1 MGCIYLFP
9 FIYTYGLLIGIRAV
23 CFHQFHCFIDSFR
36 PAHAKSISHSRQLC
50 AGSTSSAR
58 GMRWRSADSR
68 WLSLRAWRPGWR
80 FKGFSW
86 RRSWSSWAARSRRL
100 DSSWTQMPTWSRPTR
115 AMYVVS
121 GSLQLCASFY
131 SSCRDL
137 RNPSARLEKKKK
149 ICTPEEDVLRMGMD
163 SLEFLHWQP
172 SESTNLKGSRHSCK
186 HEYELKNV
194 VVDIM
199 AVLCCGLTPFQEKW
213 VGFGWCHSTQTL
225 LRFLHLNNRGREGEM
240 ENVFQSTGRFLFS
253 LFCPLP

>member
-137 RNPSARLEKKKK
+137 RNPSARLEKKKDLYSWGR
-149 ICTPEEDVLRMGMD
+149 CSEDGNGLAGVLALATERINKFRRISSFLQAWIWTEKCCSWYHGSIMLWTYPVSREMGGVWLVPLYID
-163 SLEFLHWQP
+163 SL
-172 SESTNLKGSRHSCK
+172 
-186 HEYELKNV
+186 
-194 VVDIM
+194 
-199 AVLCCGLTPFQEKW
+199 
-213 VGFGWCHSTQTL
+213 TL
-225 LRFLHLNNRGREGEM
+225 SSPK
-240 ENVFQSTGRFLFS
+240 Q
-253 LFCPLP
+253 

>member
-1 MGCIYLFP
+1 MGFIYLFP
-9 FIYTYGLLIGIRAV
+9 FIYTYGLFIGIRAV
-23 CFHQFHCFIDSFR
+23 CFHQFYCFIDSFC

-86 RRSWSSWAARSRRL
+86 RRSWSSWAAQSHRL
-100 DSSWTQMPTWSRPTR
+100 DSSWTQMPTWSRPAR

-121 GSLQLCASFY
+121 GSLQLCASFH
-131 SSCRDL
+131 SI
-137 RNPSARLEKKKK
+137 PQPGWKKK
-149 ICTPEEDVLRMGMD
+149 
-163 SLEFLHWQP
+163 FLHWQP

-213 VGFGWCHSTQTL
+213 VGLGCCHSTQTL

-240 ENVFQSTGRFLFS
+240 ENIFRSTGHFLFS